1 MTVYGMSRALAGRGS
16 QDDLGGRPQVP
27 DNSAGENKPYRD
39 ELGSAQNSAENRAAA
54 RVITKEFQEK
64 SRNTVEKKVCPE
76 NLAIEF
82 LAFEHPGEKEE
93 DAQLDRRL
101 KQLGGLQR
109 VT

>member
-1 MTVYGMSRALAGRGS
+1 MSRALAGRGS

-27 DNSAGENKPYRD
+27 DNSAGEDKPDCDQLRPAH
-39 ELGSAQNSAENRAAA
+39 GSSKQGPAAGIVA
-54 RVITKEFQEK
+54 KEFQEK

-93 DAQLDRRL
+93 DAQLDRRF
-101 KQLGGLQR
+101 KQLGGLQS